1 METWKRPKARQDPD
15 LLKIPRD
22 SPTLS
27 TVGRNLL
34 FAVSSHHNWSLS
46 IGDIKTA
53 FLNGDDTEYHR
64 EIFGEP
70 PEDAKEMLS
79 MTPQQISRIR
89 KNICGLLNAPRQWAE
104 KLAKELRTI
113 GWCQSKLERSCLW
126 R

>member
-1 METWKRPKARQDPD
+1 MSGFLTWKNEEDGDGNVSGKRPKTRQDPD

-46 IGDIKTA
+46 IGEIKTA

-64 EIFGEP
+64 DIYAEP
-70 PEDAKEMLS
+70 CEAAREMLS
-79 MTPQQISRIR
+79 MTRPPNKFQ
-89 KNICGLLNAPRQWAE
+89 GFE
-104 KLAKELRTI
+104 KLFADY
-113 GWCQSKLERSCLW
+113 
-126 R
+126 